1 MTIRELTPER
11 EAELRRGNV
20 EEDESPRLTEALDGV
35 VVLRARLSEALAL
48 LLRLVEHH
56 ENGVDFCGQPSEEAC
71 PLSLQVREFLER
83 PR

>member
-1 MTIRELTPER
+1 MTIRELKPER

-56 ENGVDFCGQPSEEAC
+56 ENDVDFCGQPSEEAC
-71 PLSLQVREFLER
+71 LLSLQVREFLER